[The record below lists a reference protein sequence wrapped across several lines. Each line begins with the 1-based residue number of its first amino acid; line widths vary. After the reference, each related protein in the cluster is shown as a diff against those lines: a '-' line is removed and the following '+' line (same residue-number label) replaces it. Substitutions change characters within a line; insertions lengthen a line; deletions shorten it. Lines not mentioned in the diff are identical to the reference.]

1 MTVAMYP
8 GRFDPVT
15 RGHVDITARAATIF
29 ERVIIAVAESR
40 SALFSNEERCQLA
53 TDAVSHLPNVE
64 VSTFSGLTVE
74 AAQQHGAHVLIRGLR
89 AITDFTVEFDMALMN
104 RKMAPDVE
112 SVYLMTAA
120 EHMFISASRVRELAG
135 FGRDVSDLV
144 PPNVAKAITEKMVA
158 LTRTSSVPRQ
168 TRDQGTT

>member
-15 RGHVDITARAATIF
+15 RGHVDIATRASTIF

-40 SALFSNEERCQLA
+40 SALFSTDERCQLVR
-53 TDAVSHLPNVE
+53 DAVAHLGNVE
-64 VSTFSGLTVE
+64 VTTFSGLTVD
-74 AAQQHGAHVLIRGLR
+74 AAHDNGANALIRGLR

-112 SVYLMTAA
+112 SIYLMTAA
-120 EHMFISASRVRELAG
+120 EHMFVSASRVRELAG

-144 PPNVAKAITEKMVA
+144 PPNVAPAIVEKIA
-158 LTRTSSVPRQ
+158 SQ
-168 TRDQGTT
+168 NQG

>member
-1 MTVAMYP
+1 MTVAMSP

-15 RGHVDITARAATIF
+15 KGHVDIATRASTIY

-40 SALFSNEERCQLA
+40 SALFSTEERCQLA
-53 TDAVSHLPNVE
+53 IDAVAHLDNVG
-64 VSTFSGLTVE
+64 VTTFSGLTIE
-74 AAQQHGAHVLIRGLR
+74 AAQSHGANVLIRGLR

-144 PPNVAKAITEKMVA
+144 PPNVATAITEKMA
-158 LTRTSSVPRQ
+158 A
-168 TRDQGTT
+168 RDQG

>member
-8 GRFDPVT
+8 GRFDPIT
-15 RGHVDITARAATIF
+15 MGHIDIAARASTIF

-40 SALFSNEERCQLA
+40 SALFSTEERCQLA
-53 TDAVSHLPNVE
+53 TDAVSHIDNVD
-64 VSTFSGLTVE
+64 VTTFSGLTVE
-74 AAQQHGAHVLIRGLR
+74 AAQHHGAQAIIRGLR

-104 RKMAPDVE
+104 RKMAPEVE

-144 PPNVAKAITEKMVA
+144 PPNVAKAITEKMA
-158 LTRTSSVPRQ
+158 ART
-168 TRDQGTT
+168 QG

>member
-1 MTVAMYP
+1 MTIAMYP

-15 RGHVDITARAATIF
+15 IGHVDIVRRASKIF

-40 SALFSNEERCQLA
+40 SALFTTEERRSLFEQA
-53 TDAVSHLPNVE
+53 IADVE
-64 VSTFSGLTVE
+64 NAEVITFSGLTVDE
-74 AAQQHGAHVLIRGLR
+74 AKVRGATVLVRGMR
-89 AITDFTVEFDMALMN
+89 AITDFTNEFDQALMN

-120 EHMFISASRVRELAG
+120 EHMFLSASRVRELAG

-144 PPNVAKAITEKMVA
+144 PPGVGDAIVEKFAVE
-158 LTRTSSVPRQ
+158 T
-168 TRDQGTT
+168 

>member
-15 RGHVDITARAATIF
+15 KGHVDIATRASTIY

-40 SALFSNEERCQLA
+40 SALFSTEERCQLA
-53 TDAVSHLPNVE
+53 IDAVAHLDNVG
-64 VSTFSGLTVE
+64 VTTFSGLTIE
-74 AAQQHGAHVLIRGLR
+74 AAQSHGANVLIRGLR

-144 PPNVAKAITEKMVA
+144 PPNVATAITEKMA
-158 LTRTSSVPRQ
+158 A
-168 TRDQGTT
+168 RDQG

>member
-1 MTVAMYP
+1 MTVAMYR
-8 GRFDPVT
+8 GRFDP
-15 RGHVDITARAATIF
+15 ITMGQIEIAARASTIF

-40 SALFSNEERCQLA
+40 SALFSTEERCQLA
-53 TDAVSHLPNVE
+53 TDAVSHIDNVD
-64 VSTFSGLTVE
+64 VTTFSGLTVE
-74 AAQQHGAHVLIRGLR
+74 AAQHHGAQAIIRGLR

-104 RKMAPDVE
+104 RKMAPEVE

-144 PPNVAKAITEKMVA
+144 PPNVAKAITEKMA
-158 LTRTSSVPRQ
+158 ART
-168 TRDQGTT
+168 QG

>member
-15 RGHVDITARAATIF
+15 RGHVDIAARAATIF

-40 SALFSNEERCQLA
+40 SALFSDEERCQLA
-53 TDAVSHLPNVE
+53 TDAVAHLPNVD
-64 VSTFSGLTVE
+64 VTTFSGLTIE

-144 PPNVAKAITEKMVA
+144 PPNVAKAITEKMA
-158 LTRTSSVPRQ
+158 ARNQ
-168 TRDQGTT
+168 D

>member
-15 RGHVDITARAATIF
+15 SGHVDVATRASTIF
-29 ERVIIAVAESR
+29 ERVFIAVAESK
-40 SALFSNEERCQLA
+40 SALFSTEERCELA
-53 TDAVSHLPNVE
+53 IEAVSHLPNVD
-64 VSTFSGLTVE
+64 VITFSGLTIE
-74 AAQQHGAHVLIRGLR
+74 AAQQHGANALIRGLR

-104 RKMAPDVE
+104 RKMAPDIE

-120 EHMFISASRVRELAG
+120 EHMFISASRVRELAS

-144 PPNVAKAITEKMVA
+144 PPNVAKAITEKMA
-158 LTRTSSVPRQ
+158 ARN
-168 TRDQGTT
+168 QG

>member
-8 GRFDPVT
+8 GRFDPIT
-15 RGHVDITARAATIF
+15 MGHIDIAARASTIF

-40 SALFSNEERCQLA
+40 SALFSTEERCQLA
-53 TDAVSHLPNVE
+53 TDAVAHLDNVE
-64 VSTFSGLTVE
+64 VTTFSGLTVE
-74 AAQQHGAHVLIRGLR
+74 AAQGHGAHAIIRGLR

-144 PPNVAKAITEKMVA
+144 PPNVAKAITEKMA
-158 LTRTSSVPRQ
+158 ARTE
-168 TRDQGTT
+168 G

>member
-15 RGHVDITARAATIF
+15 KGHVDIATRASTIF
-29 ERVIIAVAESR
+29 DRVFIAVAESR
-40 SALFSNEERCQLA
+40 SALFSTEERCALA
-53 TDAVSHLPNVE
+53 TEAVAHLANVE
-64 VSTFSGLTVE
+64 VITFSGLTVD
-74 AAQQHGAHVLIRGLR
+74 AAHDNGANVLIRGLR

-112 SVYLMTAA
+112 SAYLMTEA
-120 EHMFISASRVRELAG
+120 EHMFVSASRVRELAG

-144 PPNVAKAITEKMVA
+144 PPNVAKAIVEKMA
-158 LTRTSSVPRQ
+158 A
-168 TRDQGTT
+168 RDQG